1 MAVPY
6 LACMAMVA
14 QLYHLP
20 PRVLP
25 SIQAIEGGRLGS
37 VVLNRNGSE
46 DLGIMQVN
54 TLWLPALARYT
65 GLSQA
70 EVRERL
76 IHRACFNIA
85 VAGAIMRT
93 YLDEANGDLMRAVG
107 FYHSHTPAPHN
118 SYRILVQRAATRL
131 FQSAGPRPAASRP

>member
-14 QLYHLP
+14 SLYHLP

-25 SIQAIEGGRLGS
+25 SIHAIEGGRVGS
-37 VVLNRNGSE
+37 VSPNRNGSE
-46 DLGIMQVN
+46 DLGVMQVN

-76 IHRACFNIA
+76 INRACFNIA
-85 VAGAIMRT
+85 AAGVILRT
-93 YLDEANGDLMRAVG
+93 YLDEANGDVMRAVG
-107 FYHSHTPAPHN
+107 YYHSHTPALHD
-118 SYRILVQRAATRL
+118 SYRLRVT
-131 FQSAGPRPAASRP
+131 GAASRLFETPTARRRP